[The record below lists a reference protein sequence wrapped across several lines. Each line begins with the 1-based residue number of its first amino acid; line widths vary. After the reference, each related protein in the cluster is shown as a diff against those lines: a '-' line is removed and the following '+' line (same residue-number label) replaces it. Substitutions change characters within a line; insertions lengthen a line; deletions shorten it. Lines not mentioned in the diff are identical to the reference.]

1 MRDIKKSKFLLVLLL
16 VFSLIAAACGSD
28 DGDEGAEG
36 NEGTTETTA
45 SDEVPEGGELV
56 IGAEQEPDCVDWI
69 GSCAG
74 ASWGYWTM
82 NVTTM
87 PRAFNV
93 VKKGDVY
100 DWEPSDVLAG
110 EPELEEGPPQK
121 VTYKINP
128 KAVWSD
134 GTQITSKD
142 FKYTW
147 DQIANGKDIYDATGY
162 KSVEGVDA
170 SDPQT
175 AVVTFKEPYP
185 DWKQLFGAGFGILP
199 AHLLEGKD
207 RNAEMANGYKW
218 SGGPWMIE
226 QWAKGSHVTLVPN
239 EKYWGDKPKL
249 DKVTFKFIT
258 DTSAEFQAFKG
269 GEVLAIYPQPQLDA
283 VDQINAGLPDAE
295 ATYSAETGSIEALWF
310 NHSKA
315 PFDNVD
321 FRKAIAYA
329 IDRDTLVERLFGA
342 VGVEAPMQTLNPP
355 ILSKYA
361 DTKAF
366 SDYKKDEAKFEEHM
380 KKAGYTKGSDG
391 SWAKGG
397 QKASFTIKS
406 TTNNKRRELTEQ
418 IIQQQL
424 KDLGIEMTIQNQA
437 AGDLF
442 GDQLPKGD
450 FQVGLYA
457 QVLTAITPG
466 YCNLMCSENIPSEAN
481 EFSGQ
486 NWQRINVPEL
496 DKELKA
502 MDTELDDDK
511 RIEISKKSDAI
522 MADNMVALP
531 IDPLPNILLYS
542 KKIVGPVEI
551 NDVMGPFFNMHLW
564 GLKQ

>member
-16 VFSLIAAACGSD
+16 VFSLIAAACGGD
-28 DGDEGAEG
+28 DDEGAEDD
-36 NEGTTETTA
+36 EGTTETTA

-56 IGAEQEPDCVDWI
+56 IGAEQEPDCIDWI

-82 NVTTM
+82 NVTTI
-87 PRAFNV
+87 PRVFVAE
-93 VKKGDVY
+93 KKGDVY
-100 DWEPSDVLAG
+100 DFAITDLVTE

-121 VTYKINP
+121 VTYKLNP
-128 KAVWSD
+128 EAKWSD

-162 KSVEGVDA
+162 KNVESVDD

-175 AVVTFKEPYP
+175 VVVTFKEAYP
-185 DWKQLFGAGFGILP
+185 DWKALFGAGFGILP

-207 RNAEMANGYKW
+207 RNAEMANGYTW
-218 SGGPWMIE
+218 SGGPWKIQE
-226 QWAKGSHVTLVPN
+226 WAKGSHVTLVPN
-239 EKYWGDKPKL
+239 EGYWGDKPKL

-269 GEVLAIYPQPQLDA
+269 GEVSVIYPQPQLDA

-295 ATYSAETGSIEALWF
+295 AEYSAETGSIESLWF
-310 NHSKA
+310 NHSKP

-321 FRKAIAYA
+321 FRKAIGFA
-329 IDRDTLVERLFGA
+329 IDRDALVKRLFGA
-342 VGVEAPMQTLNPP
+342 LGVDEPMQTLNPP
-355 ILSKYA
+355 ILAKYA
-361 DTKAF
+361 DTDAF
-366 SDYKKDEAKFEEHM
+366 SEYKPDEAKVEEHM

-391 SWAKGG
+391 AWTKGG

-424 KDLGIEMTIQNQA
+424 KDQGIDMQIQNQA

-457 QVLTAITPG
+457 QVLTAVTPG
-466 YCNLMCSENIPSEAN
+466 YCNLMCSDNIPSDAN

-486 NWQRINVPEL
+486 NWQRINIPEL
-496 DKELKA
+496 DELLKD
-502 MDTELDDDK
+502 MDTNLDDDE
-511 RIEISKKSDAI
+511 RVEASKKADAI
-522 MADNMVALP
+522 MAENMVALP

-542 KKIVGPVEI
+542 KKILGPVEDNAI
-551 NDVMGPFFNMHLW
+551 MGPFFSMHLW
-564 GLKQ
+564 GLEQ